1 MSTTPL
7 LNLHE
12 YVRCIPDFPK
22 PGIMFRDITPLL
34 SHPAAFRETIGRMAD
49 HFRGR
54 NITAIAAA
62 EARGDPVGT
71 TVWGR
76 VPEQIRK
83 LALLYAVSARHQ
95 TPRIDAEAVRWASD
109 FVLHQTRRMLFMAQS
124 HVAENPFH
132 ADCLKLF
139 RKLREAP
146 DQQMQRQ
153 HLLRAMRCKAA
164 DFDQM
169 IITLVQQGD
178 IVPVTIQTRTKTAQG
193 YRLA

>member
-1 MSTTPL
+1 MVEADDDARAL
-7 LNLHE
+7 LTEARRASETE
-12 YVRCIPDFPK
+12 Y
-22 PGIMFRDITPLL
+22 
-34 SHPAAFRETIGRMAD
+34 
-49 HFRGR
+49 
-54 NITAIAAA
+54 AAA

-83 LALLYAVSARHQ
+83 LALLYAISASHQ
-95 TPRIDAEAVRWASD
+95 SPRIDVEAVRWASD
-109 FVLHQTRRMLFMAQS
+109 FILHQTRRMLFMAHN

-132 ADCLKLF
+132 AECLKLL
-139 RKLREAP
+139 RTLREAP

-164 DFDQM
+164 DFDQ
-169 IITLVQQGD
+169 IIVTLVQQGD
-178 IVPVTIQTRTKTAQG
+178 IVPVAISTRTKTAQG

>member
-1 MSTTPL
+1 PGTG
-7 LNLHE
+7 NLEQWHPVPRIVEANGDARAMLAEARRASEAE
-12 YVRCIPDFPK
+12 YA
-22 PGIMFRDITPLL
+22 G
-34 SHPAAFRETIGRMAD
+34 
-49 HFRGR
+49 
-54 NITAIAAA
+54 A

-83 LALLYAVSARHQ
+83 LALLYSISANHQ
-95 TPRIDAEAVRWASD
+95 SPRIDSAAVGWARD
-109 FVLHQTRRMLFMAQS
+109 FVLHQTKRMLFMAHS

-132 ADCLKLF
+132 AECLKLL

-164 DFDQM
+164 DFDQ
-169 IITLVQQGD
+169 IIVTLVQQGD
-178 IVPVTIQTRTKTAQG
+178 VVPVTIPTKTKNAQG
-193 YRLA
+193 YRLT